1 MTFLFDIGKVLIDF
15 DFESS
20 LRRLLPPGTPDIDA
34 RLARMLE
41 HKDDFE
47 SGRIALD
54 DFIPFALGILG
65 PGISRSA
72 FIDAWRRIFTPN
84 LPMWRCVERLHA
96 DGHRLILF
104 SNTNPIHC
112 PWIFEEYEILRKF
125 HAAVLS
131 FEAGAIK
138 PHDSIYQHAIAA
150 HGLNPRET
158 LYIDDLSANI
168 STGRRLGF
176 RSFQYDFHDHPAFEH
191 WLATELRIPHFP
203 NPSIP

>member
-20 LRRLLPPGTPDIDA
+20 LRRLLPADSPDADE
-34 RLARMLE
+34 RLAKMLDR
-41 HKDDFE
+41 KDEFE
-47 SGRIALD
+47 SGRIELEDYIPWALD
-54 DFIPFALGILG
+54 ILG
-65 PGISRSA
+65 PGIPRDA

-84 LPMWRCVERLHA
+84 LPMWRTVEELHGS
-96 DGHRLILF
+96 GHQLILF

-112 PWIFEEYEILRKF
+112 PWIFDEYEILRRF

-131 FEAGAIK
+131 FETGSIK
-138 PHDSIYQHAIAA
+138 PHDSIYQHAIEA
-150 HGLNPRET
+150 HGLIPRET

-176 RSFQYDFHDHPAFEH
+176 RSFQYDLNDHPSFES
-191 WLATELRIPHFP
+191 WLAGELATGDRPA
-203 NPSIP
+203 